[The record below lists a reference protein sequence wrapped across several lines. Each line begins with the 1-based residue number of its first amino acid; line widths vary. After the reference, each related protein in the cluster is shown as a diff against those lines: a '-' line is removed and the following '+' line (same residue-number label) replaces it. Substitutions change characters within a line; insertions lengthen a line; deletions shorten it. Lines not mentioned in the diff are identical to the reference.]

1 MAQLRVDLALLMGKG
16 PSGSDQ
22 KKKVGPKRDKK
33 AGKILVFELLFRWA
47 SEHTHNVWGSKCLHQ
62 RNKDINVSHTH

>member
-1 MAQLRVDLALLMGKG
+1 MGKG

-22 KKKVGPKRDKK
+22 KKKVGPKSDKK

-47 SEHTHNVWGSKCLHQ
+47 SEHTHNVECLGF
-62 RNKDINVSHTH
+62 KMFAPTE